1 MNRSRIERRLRV
13 ISAQIKNLRVDLRE
27 TDEQSRQLSDE
38 ADDARIRALV
48 SETPLAEREHRQA
61 DRHSERL
68 RRHRE
73 RTLARVQE
81 LESEQ
86 NELLDRLGSL

>member
-1 MNRSRIERRLRV
+1 MKRARIERRLRQ
-13 ISAQIKNLRVDLRE
+13 ISQQIKSLRDDLGQ
-27 TDEQSRQLSDE
+27 TDEQSRQLADE

-73 RTLARVQE
+73 HTSERLRE
-81 LESEQ
+81 LEIEQ
-86 NELLDRLGSL
+86 DELLDRLGSL

>member
-1 MNRSRIERRLRV
+1 MTALRD
-13 ISAQIKNLRVDLRE
+13 DLLE
-27 TDEQSRQLSDE
+27 SEGQSRQLTDE

-68 RRHRE
+68 RRQRDHSLSR
-73 RTLARVQE
+73 LNDLQI
-81 LESEQ
+81 EQ
-86 NELLDRLGSL
+86 NELLDRLGKL